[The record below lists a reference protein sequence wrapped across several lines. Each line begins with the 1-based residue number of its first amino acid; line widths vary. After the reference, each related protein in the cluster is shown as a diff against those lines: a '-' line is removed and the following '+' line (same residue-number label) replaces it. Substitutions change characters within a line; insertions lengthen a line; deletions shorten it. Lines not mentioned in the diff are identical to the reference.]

1 LCLTVVEKFISK
13 RKNHAENVFSDY
25 NFQMLID
32 THAHLYAAQFDS
44 DRAEMLK
51 RATDEGVK
59 KIFLPAI
66 DSETHAAMIALE
78 TSDPT
83 RYFAMMGVHPCSID
97 ADFETELAVAER
109 YLNERPFCAIGE
121 IGMDLY
127 WDKTFIEQQKSAF
140 TRQMRWAQDLKI
152 PIIIHSREATDLI
165 ISILQENKWF
175 TEGGILHCFTGNV
188 EQAKALIGLNFSL
201 GIGGVATYKNG
212 GLEPVIK
219 DIDLK
224 YLVLETDAPYLAPVP
239 FRGKRN
245 ESSYIRHVAQKI
257 SEVKDIDF
265 QEVARQTTLNAERIF
280 SKMSAIV

>member
-1 LCLTVVEKFISK
+1 MREI
-13 RKNHAENVFSDY
+13 
-25 NFQMLID
+25 NFPITTMLID
-32 THAHLYAAQFDS
+32 THAHLYAAQFDP

-51 RATDEGVK
+51 RADDEGVK

-97 ADFETELAVAER
+97 ANFENELSAAKR
-109 YLNERPFCAIGE
+109 YLDARPFCAIGE

-127 WDKTFIEQQKSAF
+127 WDKTFVEQQKTAF
-140 TRQMRWAQDLKI
+140 IQQMNWAKDLQI

-165 ISILQENKWF
+165 ISILQENNWF

-188 EQAKALIGLNFSL
+188 EQAKALIDLNFSL

-212 GLEPVIK
+212 GLEPVLK
-219 DIDLK
+219 EIDLK

-239 FRGKRN
+239 YRGKRN
-245 ESSYIRHVAQKI
+245 ESSYLRHVAQKI
-257 SEVKDIDF
+257 SDVKGIDF
-265 QEVARQTTLNAERIF
+265 QEVAQQTTINAEQIF
-280 SKMSAIV
+280 SKRSVGV

>member
-1 LCLTVVEKFISK
+1 
-13 RKNHAENVFSDY
+13 
-25 NFQMLID
+25 MLID
-32 THAHLYAAQFDS
+32 THAHLYAKQFDS

-51 RATDEGVK
+51 RADEAGVK

-66 DSETHAAMIALE
+66 DSETHAAMLALE
-78 TSDPT
+78 AAEPT
-83 RYFAMMGVHPCSID
+83 RCFAMMGVHPCSIN
-97 ADFETELAVAER
+97 ADFETELAAAER
-109 YLNERPFCAIGE
+109 YLSARPFCAIGE

-127 WDKTFIEQQKSAF
+127 WDKTFVEQQKTAF
-140 TRQMRWAQDLKI
+140 IRQMRWAQDLKI

-165 ISILQENKWF
+165 ISILQENSWF

-188 EQAKALIGLNFSL
+188 EQAKALMGLNFSL

-224 YLVLETDAPYLAPVP
+224 YLVLETDAPYLAPLP

-245 ESSYIRHVAQKI
+245 ESSYVRHVAQKI
-257 SEVKDIDF
+257 SEVKGVDF

-280 SKMSAIV
+280 SKMSVGV

>member
-1 LCLTVVEKFISK
+1 MREM
-13 RKNHAENVFSDY
+13 
-25 NFQMLID
+25 NFPTSIMLID
-32 THAHLYAAQFDS
+32 THAHLYAAQFDK
-44 DRAEMLK
+44 DRSEMLK
-51 RATDEGVK
+51 RADYEGVK

-78 TSDPT
+78 ASDPT

-97 ADFETELAVAER
+97 ANFEDELSVAKK
-109 YLNERPFCAIGE
+109 YLDTRPFCAIGE

-127 WDKTFIEQQKSAF
+127 WDKTFVEQQKTAF
-140 TRQMRWAQDLKI
+140 IQQMHWAQDLQI

-165 ISILQENKWF
+165 ISILQKNSWF

-188 EQAKALIGLNFSL
+188 EQAKALIDINFSL

-245 ESSYIRHVAQKI
+245 ESSYIKHVAQKI
-257 SEVKDIDF
+257 SDVKGIDF

-280 SKMSAIV
+280 SKRSVGV

>member
-1 LCLTVVEKFISK
+1 
-13 RKNHAENVFSDY
+13 
-25 NFQMLID
+25 MLID
-32 THAHLYAAQFDS
+32 THAHLYATQFDS
-44 DRAEMLK
+44 DREAMLK
-51 RATDEGVK
+51 RADTEGVK

-78 TSDPT
+78 ASDPT

-97 ADFETELAVAER
+97 AKFEEELAIAKR
-109 YLNERPFCAIGE
+109 YLSERSFCAIGE

-127 WDKTFIEQQKSAF
+127 WDKTFVDQQKTAF
-140 TRQMRWAQDLKI
+140 IQQMHWAQDLGI

-165 ISILQENKWF
+165 ISILQENSWY
-175 TEGGILHCFTGNV
+175 TEGGILHCFTGDV
-188 EQAKALIGLNFSL
+188 EQAKKLIDLNFSL

-219 DIDLK
+219 EIDLK

-245 ESSYIRHVAQKI
+245 ESSYIKHVAQKI
-257 SEVKDIDF
+257 SEVKI
-265 QEVARQTTLNAERIF
+265 V
-280 SKMSAIV
+280 SSATRRHPA